1 MYRSLQSHPLRLAL
15 QLGLFQL
22 SLGILGVLI
31 LGLLNRLL
39 IQDIQLPAVLAAL
52 AVGGQQLMGFTRA
65 WFGHRSDRI
74 PPSRLRRTPF
84 IVISSLAIA
93 LLFGVAC
100 QLVLRLATNMEAS
113 GGELNALLIGLLV
126 LVFVAIGTAIA
137 AGGTAFSALI
147 ADRTTEAERPRV
159 LSVVWGMRLM
169 GVLLGSVLVN
179 QVFGSACAAD
189 ASRTAVLAGLQRLSL
204 VTPLVLLGL
213 GVASV
218 FGVERRITGLIAP
231 VGSAP
236 PDVPQRLALPQLLL
250 KLRSIPQAGRF
261 LGVLCLFTFSM
272 FLNDA
277 VLEPY
282 GAAVFGMSVCA
293 TTSLNVL
300 IALGFFCGLG
310 LSGFWL
316 IERVGNIRT
325 ARVGA
330 VLAALALMLM
340 LWAGAEQSIPL
351 LRAAVGLFGL
361 SLGVCMN
368 ACLTLMF
375 SFVQPGRTG
384 FLLGIWG
391 AGYAYS
397 CGLATI
403 SGGGLLT
410 LFQAWNGGD
419 LFGAYSGVFAL
430 QMVCFLGA
438 ALMTRRLD
446 VVVFRNTVK
455 TRFGEVME
463 MAVD

>member
-1 MYRSLQSHPLRLAL
+1 M
-15 QLGLFQL
+15 
-22 SLGILGVLI
+22 
-31 LGLLNRLL
+31 
-39 IQDIQLPAVLAAL
+39 
-52 AVGGQQLMGFTRA
+52 
-65 WFGHRSDRI
+65 
-74 PPSRLRRTPF
+74 
-84 IVISSLAIA
+84 AIA

-100 QLVLRLATNMEAS
+100 QLVLRLANSMEAS
-113 GGELNALLIGLLV
+113 GGELNGLLIGLLI

-147 ADRTTEAERPRV
+147 ADRTTEAERPWV
-159 LSVVWGMRLM
+159 LSVVWGMRL
-169 GVLLGSVLVN
+169 
-179 QVFGSACAAD
+179 
-189 ASRTAVLAGLQRLSL
+189 
-204 VTPLVLLGL
+204 L

-218 FGVERRITGLIAP
+218 FGVEHRITGLTVP
-231 VGSAP
+231 VGSEP
-236 PDVPQRLALPQLLL
+236 PDVPHRLALPLLQLLL
-250 KLRSIPQAGRF
+250 KLRSIPQAGRS

-300 IALGFFCGLG
+300 IALGFFGGLG

-340 LWAGAEQSIPL
+340 LWAGAEQSILL
-351 LRAAVGLFGL
+351 LRTAVGLFGL

-384 FLLGIWG
+384 FLLGVWG

-410 LFQAWNGGD
+410 LLKAWNGGD
-419 LFGAYSGVFAL
+419 LFAAYGGVFAL

-446 VVVFRNTVK
+446 VVDFRNTVK
-455 TRFGEVME
+455 TRFSAVME
-463 MAVD
+463 MSVD

>member
-1 MYRSLQSHPLRLAL
+1 MGVLGLGLR
-15 QLGLFQL
+15 LGLFQL

-74 PPSRLRRTPF
+74 PTSRLRRTPF
-84 IVISSLAIA
+84 IVTSSLAIA

-100 QLVLRLATNMEAS
+100 QLVLRLAYSMDAS
-113 GGELNALLIGLLV
+113 GGQLNALLIGLLI

-159 LSVVWGMRLM
+159 LSVVWGMRLL

-179 QVFGSACAAD
+179 QVFGSACAVD
-189 ASRTAVLAGLQRLSL
+189 ASRTDVLAGLERLSL

-213 GVASV
+213 GLASV
-218 FGVERRITGLIAP
+218 FGVERRTTGLMVSMGAEP
-231 VGSAP
+231 SE
-236 PDVPQRLALPQLLL
+236 VPQGLSLPQLLSQ
-250 KLRSIPQAGRF
+250 LRSIPQAGRF
-261 LGVLCLFTFSM
+261 LSVLCLFTFSM

-300 IALGFFCGLG
+300 IAVGFFGGLG

-316 IERVGNIRT
+316 IERVGNIKT
-325 ARVGA
+325 ARIGA
-330 VLAALALMLM
+330 VLAAAALMLM

-351 LRAAVGLFGL
+351 LRGAVALFGL

-375 SFVQPGRTG
+375 SVVQPGRTG

-410 LFQAWNGGD
+410 LLQALNGGD
-419 LFGAYSGVFAL
+419 LFGAYGGVFAL
-430 QMVCFLGA
+430 QLVCFLGA

-446 VVVFRNTVK
+446 VIGFRNTVK
-455 TRFGEVME
+455 TRFSDVME

>member
-1 MYRSLQSHPLRLAL
+1 MGVLGLGLR
-15 QLGLFQL
+15 LGLFQL

-74 PPSRLRRTPF
+74 PTSRLRRTPF
-84 IVISSLAIA
+84 IVTSSLAIA

-100 QLVLRLATNMEAS
+100 QLVLRLAYSMDAS
-113 GGELNALLIGLLV
+113 GGQLNALLIGLLI

-159 LSVVWGMRLM
+159 LSVVWGMRLL

-179 QVFGSACAAD
+179 QVFGSACAVD
-189 ASRTAVLAGLQRLSL
+189 ASRTDVLAGLERLSL

-213 GVASV
+213 GLASV
-218 FGVERRITGLIAP
+218 FGVERRTTGLMVSMGAEP
-231 VGSAP
+231 SE
-236 PDVPQRLALPQLLL
+236 VPQGLSLPQLLSQ
-250 KLRSIPQAGRF
+250 LRSIPQAGRF

-300 IALGFFCGLG
+300 IALGFFGGLG

-316 IERVGNIRT
+316 IERVGNIKT
-325 ARVGA
+325 ARIGA
-330 VLAALALMLM
+330 VLAAAALMLM

-351 LRAAVGLFGL
+351 LRGAVALFGL

-375 SFVQPGRTG
+375 SVVQPGRTG

-410 LFQAWNGGD
+410 LFQALNGGD
-419 LFGAYSGVFAL
+419 LFGAYGGVFAL
-430 QMVCFLGA
+430 QLVCFLGA

-446 VVVFRNTVK
+446 VIGFRNTVK
-455 TRFGEVME
+455 TRFSDVME

>member
-1 MYRSLQSHPLRLAL
+1 MGVLGLGLR
-15 QLGLFQL
+15 LGLFQL

-74 PPSRLRRTPF
+74 PTSRLRRTPF
-84 IVISSLAIA
+84 IVTSSLAIA

-100 QLVLRLATNMEAS
+100 QLVLRLAYSMDAS
-113 GGELNALLIGLLV
+113 GGQLNALLIGLLI

-159 LSVVWGMRLM
+159 LSVVWGMRLL

-179 QVFGSACAAD
+179 QVFGSACAVD
-189 ASRTAVLAGLQRLSL
+189 ASRTEVLAGLERLSL

-213 GVASV
+213 GLASV
-218 FGVERRITGLIAP
+218 FGVERRTTGLMVSMGAEP
-231 VGSAP
+231 SE
-236 PDVPQRLALPQLLL
+236 VPQRLSLPQLLSQ
-250 KLRSIPQAGRF
+250 LRSIPQAGRF

-300 IALGFFCGLG
+300 IALGFFGGLG

-316 IERVGNIRT
+316 IERVGNIKT
-325 ARVGA
+325 ARIGA
-330 VLAALALMLM
+330 VLAAAALMLM

-351 LRAAVGLFGL
+351 LRSAVGLFGL

-410 LFQAWNGGD
+410 LLQALNGGD

-430 QMVCFLGA
+430 QLVCFLGA

-446 VVVFRNTVK
+446 VIGFRNTVK
-455 TRFGEVME
+455 TRFSDVME

>member
-1 MYRSLQSHPLRLAL
+1 MGVLGLGLR
-15 QLGLFQL
+15 LGLFQL

-74 PPSRLRRTPF
+74 PTSRLRRTPF
-84 IVISSLAIA
+84 IVTSSLAIA

-100 QLVLRLATNMEAS
+100 QLVLRLAYSMDAS
-113 GGELNALLIGLLV
+113 GGQLNALLIGLLI

-159 LSVVWGMRLM
+159 LSVVWGMRLL

-179 QVFGSACAAD
+179 QVFGSACAVD
-189 ASRTAVLAGLQRLSL
+189 ASRTEVLAGLERLSL

-213 GVASV
+213 GLASV
-218 FGVERRITGLIAP
+218 FGVERRTTGLMVSMGAEP
-231 VGSAP
+231 SE
-236 PDVPQRLALPQLLL
+236 VPQRLSLPQLLSQ
-250 KLRSIPQAGRF
+250 LRSIPQAGRF

-300 IALGFFCGLG
+300 IALGFFGGLG

-316 IERVGNIRT
+316 IGRVGNIKT
-325 ARVGA
+325 ARIGA
-330 VLAALALMLM
+330 VLAAAALMWM

-351 LRAAVGLFGL
+351 LRGAVALFGL

-410 LFQAWNGGD
+410 LLQALNGGD
-419 LFGAYSGVFAL
+419 LFGAYGGVFAL
-430 QMVCFLGA
+430 QLVCFLGA

-446 VVVFRNTVK
+446 VIGFRNTVK
-455 TRFGEVME
+455 TRFSDVME

>member
-1 MYRSLQSHPLRLAL
+1 MGTLTLGLR
-15 QLGLFQL
+15 LGLFQL

-39 IQDIQLPAVLAAL
+39 IQDIQVP
-52 AVGGQQLMGFTRA
+52 
-65 WFGHRSDRI
+65 
-74 PPSRLRRTPF
+74 
-84 IVISSLAIA
+84 
-93 LLFGVAC
+93 
-100 QLVLRLATNMEAS
+100 
-113 GGELNALLIGLLV
+113 
-126 LVFVAIGTAIA
+126 
-137 AGGTAFSALI
+137 
-147 ADRTTEAERPRV
+147 
-159 LSVVWGMRLM
+159 
-169 GVLLGSVLVN
+169 
-179 QVFGSACAAD
+179 
-189 ASRTAVLAGLQRLSL
+189 AVLAGLERLSL
-204 VTPLVLLGL
+204 VTPLLLLGL
-213 GVASV
+213 GVVSV
-218 FGVERRITGLIAP
+218 FGVERRTTGLMLTAGP
-231 VGSAP
+231 VPS
-236 PDVPQRLALPQLLL
+236 DVPQRLALPQLLL
-250 KLRSIPQAGRF
+250 QLRTIPQAGRF

-300 IALGFFCGLG
+300 IALGFFAGLG

-316 IERVGNIRT
+316 IERAGNIRT

-330 VLAALALMLM
+330 VLAALALLLM
-340 LWAGAEQSIPL
+340 LWAGSGQSIPL
-351 LRAAVGLFGL
+351 LRTAVGLFGL

-384 FLLGIWG
+384 FLLGVWG

-410 LFQAWNGGD
+410 LLKAWNGGD
-419 LFGAYSGVFAL
+419 LFAAYGGVFGL
-430 QMVCFLGA
+430 QMVCFLAA

-446 VVVFRNTVK
+446 VVGFRNTVK
-455 TRFGEVME
+455 TRFADVME
-463 MAVD
+463 IAVD

>member
-1 MYRSLQSHPLRLAL
+1 MGVLGLGLR
-15 QLGLFQL
+15 LGLFQL

-74 PPSRLRRTPF
+74 PTSRLRRTPF
-84 IVISSLAIA
+84 IVTSSLAIA

-100 QLVLRLATNMEAS
+100 QLVLRLAYSMDAS
-113 GGELNALLIGLLV
+113 GGQLNALLIGLLI

-159 LSVVWGMRLM
+159 LSVVWGMRLL

-179 QVFGSACAAD
+179 QVFGSACAVD
-189 ASRTAVLAGLQRLSL
+189 ASRTDVLAGLERLSL

-213 GVASV
+213 GLASV
-218 FGVERRITGLIAP
+218 FGVERRTTGLMVSMGAEP
-231 VGSAP
+231 SE
-236 PDVPQRLALPQLLL
+236 VPQGLSLPQLLSQ
-250 KLRSIPQAGRF
+250 LRSIPQAGRF

-300 IALGFFCGLG
+300 IALGFFGGLG

-316 IERVGNIRT
+316 IERVGNIKT
-325 ARVGA
+325 ARIGA
-330 VLAALALMLM
+330 VLAAAALMLM

-351 LRAAVGLFGL
+351 LRGAVALFGL

-375 SFVQPGRTG
+375 SVVQPGRTG

-410 LFQAWNGGD
+410 LFQALNGGD
-419 LFGAYSGVFAL
+419 LFGAYGGVFAL
-430 QMVCFLGA
+430 QLVCFLGA

-446 VVVFRNTVK
+446 VIGFRNTVK
-455 TRFGEVME
+455 TRFSDVME
-463 MAVD
+463 VAVD

>member
-1 MYRSLQSHPLRLAL
+1 MGVLGLGLR
-15 QLGLFQL
+15 LGLFQL

-74 PPSRLRRTPF
+74 PTSRLRRTPF
-84 IVISSLAIA
+84 IVTSSLAIA

-100 QLVLRLATNMEAS
+100 QLVLRLAYNMDAS
-113 GGELNALLIGLLV
+113 GGQLNALLIGLLI

-159 LSVVWGMRLM
+159 LSVVWGMRLL

-179 QVFGSACAAD
+179 QVFGSACAVD
-189 ASRTAVLAGLQRLSL
+189 ASRTDVLAGLERLSL

-213 GVASV
+213 GLASV
-218 FGVERRITGLIAP
+218 FGVERRTTGLMVSMGAEP
-231 VGSAP
+231 SE
-236 PDVPQRLALPQLLL
+236 VPQRLSLPQLLSQ
-250 KLRSIPQAGRF
+250 LRSIPQASRF

-300 IALGFFCGLG
+300 IALGFFGGLG

-316 IERVGNIRT
+316 IERVGNIKT
-325 ARVGA
+325 ARIGA
-330 VLAALALMLM
+330 VLAAAALMLM

-351 LRAAVGLFGL
+351 LRGAVALFGL

-375 SFVQPGRTG
+375 SVVQPGRTG

-410 LFQAWNGGD
+410 LFQALNGGD
-419 LFGAYSGVFAL
+419 LFGAYGGVFAL
-430 QMVCFLGA
+430 QLVCFLGA

-446 VVVFRNTVK
+446 VIGFRNTVK
-455 TRFGEVME
+455 TRFSDVME

>member
-1 MYRSLQSHPLRLAL
+1 MGVLGLGLR
-15 QLGLFQL
+15 LGLFQL

-74 PPSRLRRTPF
+74 PTSRLRRTPF
-84 IVISSLAIA
+84 IVTSSLAIA

-100 QLVLRLATNMEAS
+100 QLVLRLAYSMDAS
-113 GGELNALLIGLLV
+113 GGQLNALLIGLLI

-159 LSVVWGMRLM
+159 LSVVWGMRLL

-179 QVFGSACAAD
+179 QVFGSACAVD
-189 ASRTAVLAGLQRLSL
+189 ASRTDVLAGLERLSL

-213 GVASV
+213 GLASV
-218 FGVERRITGLIAP
+218 FGVERRTTGLMVSMGAEP
-231 VGSAP
+231 SK
-236 PDVPQRLALPQLLL
+236 VPQRLSLPQLLSQ
-250 KLRSIPQAGRF
+250 LRSIPQAGRF

-300 IALGFFCGLG
+300 IALGFFGGLG

-316 IERVGNIRT
+316 IERVGNIKT
-325 ARVGA
+325 ARIGA
-330 VLAALALMLM
+330 VLAAAALMLM
-340 LWAGAEQSIPL
+340 L
-351 LRAAVGLFGL
+351 
-361 SLGVCMN
+361 
-368 ACLTLMF
+368 
-375 SFVQPGRTG
+375 
-384 FLLGIWG
+384 
-391 AGYAYS
+391 
-397 CGLATI
+397 
-403 SGGGLLT
+403 
-410 LFQAWNGGD
+410 
-419 LFGAYSGVFAL
+419 
-430 QMVCFLGA
+430 
-438 ALMTRRLD
+438 
-446 VVVFRNTVK
+446 
-455 TRFGEVME
+455 
-463 MAVD
+463 

>member
-1 MYRSLQSHPLRLAL
+1 MQSHPLRLAL

-74 PPSRLRRTPF
+74 PSRLRRTPF

-113 GGELNALLIGLLV
+113 GGELNALLIGLLI

-179 QVFGSACAAD
+179 QIFGSACAAD
-189 ASRTAVLAGLQRLSL
+189 DSRTAVLAGLQRLSL

-218 FGVERRITGLIAP
+218 FGVERRITGLMAP

-236 PDVPQRLALPQLLL
+236 P
-250 KLRSIPQAGRF
+250 
-261 LGVLCLFTFSM
+261 M
-272 FLNDA
+272 F
-277 VLEPY
+277 P
-282 GAAVFGMSVCA
+282 
-293 TTSLNVL
+293 
-300 IALGFFCGLG
+300 
-310 LSGFWL
+310 SGWPCP
-316 IERVGNIRT
+316 NC
-325 ARVGA
+325 
-330 VLAALALMLM
+330 
-340 LWAGAEQSIPL
+340 S
-351 LRAAVGLFGL
+351 
-361 SLGVCMN
+361 
-368 ACLTLMF
+368 
-375 SFVQPGRTG
+375 
-384 FLLGIWG
+384 
-391 AGYAYS
+391 
-397 CGLATI
+397 
-403 SGGGLLT
+403 
-410 LFQAWNGGD
+410 
-419 LFGAYSGVFAL
+419 
-430 QMVCFLGA
+430 
-438 ALMTRRLD
+438 
-446 VVVFRNTVK
+446 
-455 TRFGEVME
+455 
-463 MAVD
+463 

>member
-1 MYRSLQSHPLRLAL
+1 MAL

-52 AVGGQQLMGFTRA
+52 AIGGQQLMGFTRA

-113 GGELNALLIGLLV
+113 GGELNVLLIGLLI

-218 FGVERRITGLIAP
+218 FGVERRITGLMAP

-236 PDVPQRLALPQLLL
+236 TDVPQRLALPQLLL

-419 LFGAYSGVFAL
+419 LFGAYRGVFAL
-430 QMVCFLGA
+430 QMACFVGA

>member
-1 MYRSLQSHPLRLAL
+1 MYCRPLRLAL

-52 AVGGQQLMGFTRA
+52 AIGAQQLMGFTRA

-74 PPSRLRRTPF
+74 SASRLRRTPF

-100 QLVLRLATNMEAS
+100 QLVLQLASSMEAS
-113 GGELNALLIGLLV
+113 GGQLNALLIGLLI
-126 LVFVAIGTAIA
+126 LVFVAVGTAIA

-147 ADRTTEAERPRV
+147 ADRTTEVERPRV
-159 LSVVWGMRLM
+159 LSVVWGMRLL

-179 QVFGSACAAD
+179 QVFGNACAAD
-189 ASRTAVLAGLQRLSL
+189 ASRTAVLAGLERLSW
-204 VTPLVLLGL
+204 VTPLLLLGL
-213 GVASV
+213 GVTSV
-218 FGVERRITGLIAP
+218 VGVERRTTGLMLPMGAE
-231 VGSAP
+231 SS
-236 PDVPQRLALPQLLL
+236 DVPQRLALPQLLL
-250 KLRSIPQAGRF
+250 QLRSIPQAGRF
-261 LGVLCLFTFSM
+261 FGVLCLFTFSM

-300 IALGFFCGLG
+300 IALGFFGGLG

-316 IERVGNIRT
+316 IERVGNIQT
-325 ARVGA
+325 ARIGA
-330 VLAALALMLM
+330 LLAALALMLM
-340 LWAGAEQSIPL
+340 VWAGAEQTILL
-351 LRAAVGLFGL
+351 LRASVGLFGL

-384 FLLGIWG
+384 FLLGVWG

-419 LFGAYSGVFAL
+419 LFAAYSGVFGL

-446 VVVFRNTVK
+446 VVGFRNTVK
-455 TRFGEVME
+455 TRFGDVME